1 MTIPSL
7 TQSHQTVTQF
17 DLVRHVSLSNQ
28 IDSLKS
34 EHAELE
40 RQLIASLSNGANK
53 VEPGNH
59 TAQLKTSERR
69 NVAWK
74 DVVIRLKGSGYVSR
88 ILSCTKPKTFLKLVV
103 R

>member
-1 MTIPSL
+1 MATPILSQP
-7 TQSHQTVTQF
+7 QTVVTQF
-17 DLVRHVSLSNQ
+17 DLARYASLSAQ

-40 RQLIASLSNGANK
+40 RQLIASLSSDAN
-53 VEPGNH
+53 VEKGTH

-69 NVAWK
+69 NVSWK
-74 DVVIRLKGSGYVSR
+74 SVVVRLKGSGYVR
-88 ILSCTKPKTFLKLVV
+88 QVLSHTKPKTFLKLVV

>member
-1 MTIPSL
+1 MATPILSQP
-7 TQSHQTVTQF
+7 QTVVTQF
-17 DLVRHVSLSNQ
+17 DLARYASLSAQ

-40 RQLIASLSNGANK
+40 RQLTTALGSGAD
-53 VEPGNH
+53 VESGAH

-69 NVAWK
+69 NVSWK
-74 DVVIRLKGSGYVSR
+74 NVVIRLKGSGYVSQV
-88 ILSCTKPKTFLKLVV
+88 LSHTKPKTFLKLVV